1 MRLTHAIAAVLA
13 ATAAQSPWFNPLDF
27 KPGHGFCIPNPRN
40 DRVAADKRAAR
51 RRRNIAKRG

>member
-13 ATAAQSPWFNPLDF
+13 ATAAQPAWLSPLDF

-40 DRVAADKRAAR
+40 DRAAQRQRAAAK
-51 RRRNIAKRG
+51 RRNKAKRG